1 MDKESLLNWNKQI
14 IDEFRANGGKVG
26 GQFAGAPMV
35 LLHTTGA
42 KSGLERVSPLVA
54 QIDGDRIYIFA
65 SKAGAPT
72 NPDWYVN
79 LLANP
84 DVTVEYG
91 AETFP
96 ARAVVLDDAARDVIY
111 AIQAERFPTFRD
123 YEAQTTRRIPVIEL
137 VRA

>member
-1 MDKESLLNWNKQI
+1 
-14 IDEFRANGGKVG
+14 
-26 GQFAGAPMV
+26 MV

-54 QIDGDRIYIFA
+54 HVDGDRIYVFA

-79 LLANP
+79 LLAQP
-84 DVTVEYG
+84 DVSVEFG
-91 AETFP
+91 TETFP
-96 ARAVVLDDAARDVIY
+96 ARAVVLGDADRDAIY
-111 AIQAERFPTFRD
+111 AIQAGRYPNFRE
-123 YEAQTTRRIPVIEL
+123 YGTMTTRRIPVVEL